1 MKVGKANHGSDHGLN
16 KLTVAQRWKI
26 VWAVQGGQQKSK
38 VAREYGVRKSYVTKL
53 MKPDKIAALEK
64 ARDMVLSIDAKRT
77 PTPVHADLE
86 GRLKQG
92 IKIARQRFEVRTTR
106 RQY

>member
-1 MKVGKANHGSDHGLN
+1 
-16 KLTVAQRWKI
+16 
-26 VWAVQGGQQKSK
+26 
-38 VAREYGVRKSYVTKL
+38 

-64 ARDMVLSIDAKRT
+64 ARDMELNMDAKRT

-86 GRLKQG
+86 ARLNEW

-106 RQY
+106 RPHQSRIVSFTSLGASFSVLSHSSLHCKFMM